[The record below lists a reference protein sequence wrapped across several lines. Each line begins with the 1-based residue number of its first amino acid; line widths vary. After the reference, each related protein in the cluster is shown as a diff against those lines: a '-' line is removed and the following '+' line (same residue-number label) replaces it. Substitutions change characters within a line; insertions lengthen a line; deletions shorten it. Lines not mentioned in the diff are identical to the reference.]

1 MNERSL
7 ARAELL
13 ILVSL
18 AVWPRVAV
26 ARCGRAR
33 RTSFGHSTFSVDGLV
48 FSLSL
53 SLLIKSKRTNG
64 GTRGLSE
71 IRLNQLG
78 SDQI

>member
-18 AVWPRVAV
+18 AVWPRV